1 MNRKSGRYAEVS
13 LLVTFCLQP
22 VLEKTGKRKGE
33 IKTGG
38 KNKIKSKQLKKIY
51 PAFD

>member
-1 MNRKSGRYAEVS
+1 MS
-13 LLVTFCLQP
+13 LLVTFCLQS

-38 KNKIKSKQLKKIY
+38 KNKIKKEQAVEKDFPSVRLIKK
-51 PAFD
+51 DDLG